1 MIKKLFAL
9 MLGAVLL
16 AFVFTGCGKEPATE
30 TINKAITKNAD
41 TKTVHTDY
49 DVSFEIK
56 GDASAMGPEYA
67 GLLPMTMA
75 VKGGLDTDSTN
86 EPAKMKG
93 DIQITGIDK
102 ILQSLS
108 QAGGESM
115 DQKTKDALNQFS
127 GVLSG
132 MEFVSVD
139 KNAYIKIAG
148 SWYETGDLGSGM
160 DSLGSL
166 GSLGGMGTTGLGSMG
181 TDASDVNT
189 KCYEDAMKD
198 PAKMGADNLF
208 KETQEMSEEKI
219 DGVDT
224 RHFKA
229 KIDFDKALTQMGTI
243 SKECGDTEASA
254 GLETAKTDVGKM
266 FSKAEVEM
274 WIDKDS
280 NLRQMKMTIEMD
292 PASLS
297 SLASG
302 LSSGSSDSTDA
313 AAKALESISFN
324 MSFKF
329 SKFNEEM
336 NIVKPAGEIMKMEDM
351 IKNPMIANLISGL
364 KGLSPTSGQSSNDS
378 GGGSTGGSRTTST
391 TSTTTTTTSYSR

>member
-56 GDASAMGPEYA
+56 GDASAMGTEYA

-75 VKGGLDTDSTN
+75 VKGGLDTDSTT

-102 ILQSLS
+102 IMQSLAE
-108 QAGGESM
+108 AGGESM
-115 DQKTKDALNQFS
+115 DQNTRDALNQFS

-166 GSLGGMGTTGLGSMG
+166 GSLGGLGSMG
-181 TDASDVNT
+181 TDASSVNT
-189 KCYEDAMKD
+189 KCYQDAMKD

-329 SKFNEEM
+329 SKFNESM
-336 NIVKPAGEIMKMEDM
+336 DITKPSGTIMKMEDLM
-351 IKNPMIANLISGL
+351 NNPMLSGL
-364 KGLSPTSGQSSNDS
+364 LSGMGSSGASSGSGSDS
-378 GGGSTGGSRTTST
+378 LGGSSSGSSTDDALGGTST
-391 TSTTTTTTSYSR
+391 ITTPATPSYSG